1 MAELKLQHIR
11 ELNRIRQQKYYYAH
25 QKEINLK
32 HREKYHECIDCLKN
46 QDKKEAKEE
55 EVETEDILPSTTIQ
69 NVVINLNNNKN
80 IKSASTLKKYIDDLS
95 TIVKLLNTTN
105 LNNALKKSKDII
117 KKLKTAKS
125 NKGTP
130 YSINSLK
137 GFIQAILFLI
147 SNYDL
152 EISEKEIKNY
162 IDYFDELKL
171 SSSISVQKKQE
182 EEEEVIMFDKY
193 LELVKETFGELSK
206 EYLLASVYNEVTCRD
221 DLGHLRIVYTKKE
234 TDDEDHN
241 FLILPRGNTLAS
253 IVLNAYKT
261 SEKYGTITTQLSKQL
276 TDLIRAYTSK
286 NNIKY
291 DDYLFGASPLLSAL
305 VGKINSAVDVRGSI
319 NTLRQ
324 MKVSEFLTKE
334 HINDVE
340 KRIAVGKILGHS
352 PITSL
357 KYLRTVKT

>member
-1 MAELKLQHIR
+1 MAESKLEHIR
-11 ELNRIRQQKYYYAH
+11 ELNRLRQQKYYYAH

-46 QDKKEAKEE
+46 QDKEEE
-55 EVETEDILPSTTIQ
+55 EVETDEILPSTTIQ
-69 NVVINLNNNKN
+69 NIVTNLNNNKN
-80 IKSASTLKKYIDDLS
+80 IKSPSTLKKYIDDLS
-95 TIVKLLNTTN
+95 TIVRLLDTNN

-117 KKLKTAKS
+117 KKLKSFKS
-125 NKGTP
+125 NKGSP

-152 EISEKEIKNY
+152 GISDKEIKTY
-162 IDYFDELKL
+162 TDYFDELKL
-171 SSSISVQKKQE
+171 SSSINVTKKQE
-182 EEEEVIMFDKY
+182 EEEEVILFDEY
-193 LELVKETFGELSK
+193 LDLVKEHFGELSK
-206 EYLLASVYNEVTCRD
+206 EYLVASVYNEVTCRD

-241 FLILPRGNTLAS
+241 FLILPRSNTLAT

-261 SEKYGTITTQLSKQL
+261 SDKYGTITTQLSKKL

-286 NNIKY
+286 NDIKY
-291 DDYLFGASPLLSAL
+291 DQYLFGASPLLSAL
-305 VGKINSAVDVRGSI
+305 VGKINSSVGVRGSI

-334 HINDVE
+334 HINDVD